1 MTAHVNMK
9 ERSQEFF
16 IYQNEFEFIKSSWHL
31 EASTTPPL
39 CFSLL
44 LAPGHGAVKDRF
56 LPRPLVLWGNQSCVI
71 QNFWV
76 SETCPSSKLQTH
88 SLPFR
93 ALAWRQR
100 LSSALIQEKWTSLVK
115 MLSPL
120 PGCLLSWKI
129 LTSPWSGE
137 DVGGPGQRWG
147 CRTMGPL
154 LGLLREGAECGCTVV
169 VLLLVGFLSC
179 N

>member
-1 MTAHVNMK
+1 MK
-9 ERSQEFF
+9 QRSQEFF

-31 EASTTPPL
+31 EASTMPL
-39 CFSLL
+39 LCLSLL

-56 LPRPLVLWGNQSCVI
+56 HPRPLVLAGNQSCVI

-76 SETCPSSKLQTH
+76 SEACPSSKLQTL

-100 LSSALIQEKWTSLVK
+100 LSSLSPYPRKMNKLVK

-129 LTSPWSGE
+129 VTSPWSGE

-147 CRTMGPL
+147 CTTMGPL
-154 LGLLREGAECGCTVV
+154 LGLLGREQSVALTRWFCCWWLF
-169 VLLLVGFLSC
+169 VL
-179 N
+179 